1 VQVGDRKIPIGF
13 GRTPHLLILDNE
25 QIFVSGSRSGV
36 TRQSEDAAVL
46 GMRFS
51 KNTCF
56 VDYDISRSRFIVMR
70 EREYEAIFSP
80 PRNVEICDARIEGFF
95 HHGGSSI
102 YSCCDDTRRPV
113 SSVPRCTLHFHT
125 IRSRG
130 MDGKE
135 ISRFFLRHVLPYR
148 RVASLRYYRRGARG
162 HRSTP

>member
-25 QIFVSGSRSGV
+25 QIFVRGSRSGV

-70 EREYEAIFSP
+70 ERRRDDILASEEC
-80 PRNVEICDARIEGFF
+80 RN
-95 HHGGSSI
+95 
-102 YSCCDDTRRPV
+102 
-113 SSVPRCTLHFHT
+113 L
-125 IRSRG
+125 
-130 MDGKE
+130 
-135 ISRFFLRHVLPYR
+135 
-148 RVASLRYYRRGARG
+148 
-162 HRSTP
+162 

>member
-70 EREYEAIFSP
+70 ERRRDDILASEEC
-80 PRNVEICDARIEGFF
+80 RN
-95 HHGGSSI
+95 
-102 YSCCDDTRRPV
+102 
-113 SSVPRCTLHFHT
+113 L
-125 IRSRG
+125 
-130 MDGKE
+130 
-135 ISRFFLRHVLPYR
+135 
-148 RVASLRYYRRGARG
+148 
-162 HRSTP
+162 